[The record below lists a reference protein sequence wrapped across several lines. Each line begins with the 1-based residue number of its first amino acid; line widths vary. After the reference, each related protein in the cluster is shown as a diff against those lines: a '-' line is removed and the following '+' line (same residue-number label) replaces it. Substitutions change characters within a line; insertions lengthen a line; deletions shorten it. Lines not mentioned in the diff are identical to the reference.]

1 MANLRVFVSSTCYD
15 LSVARGQLRAF
26 VEDLGY
32 QPVMSDYNDVVYD
45 PRLHTHSSCIDEVA
59 GCDVVIVIIG
69 SRYGGKVVPLALQN
83 VDIESLKK
91 ASRSIEMLKREENI
105 SITQLEVLKAIER
118 SVPVFAFVDERV
130 WQDHSTYEKN
140 KNKPIIDAIEFS
152 SIEKPETARY
162 IFEFI
167 NFLRHRSINNSIST
181 FSRYQDIEEALRK
194 QWSGLFQR
202 LLAEQRSKQVDARRI
217 DALTEQFEDLKAA
230 ILTSVGSK
238 NEREVARGVVRF
250 RRLFDY
256 LRGFEIPDFAY
267 VLAET
272 HSWADF
278 LKHIDV
284 VEIRE
289 AVIERDPR
297 AFSPRAVNYLVKGD
311 GTFYE
316 VRFPFRASDMSLDWE
331 AFMGHAPEVRAI
343 IFDALNEMRSG
354 PLNRYVRYIP
364 RTLEEHLAESGR
376 EVSIG
381 VEETPAADQA

>member
-1 MANLRVFVSSTCYD
+1 MANLRVFISSTCYD

-26 VEDLGY
+26 TEDFGY

-69 SRYGGKVVPLALQN
+69 SRFGGKVVPQALQN
-83 VDIESLKK
+83 IDLDSLKAESK
-91 ASRSIEMLKREENI
+91 SVELLKSEENI

-140 KNKPIIDAIEFS
+140 KNKSIIDSIEFS
-152 SIEKPETARY
+152 SIEKPETGKY

-181 FSRYQDIEEALRK
+181 FSKYQDIEEALKK

-202 LLAEQRSKQVDARRI
+202 LLSEQRSKQVDARRI

-230 ILTSVGSK
+230 ILTSVGTK

-256 LRGFEIPDFAY
+256 LRGFDFPDFSF
-267 VLAET
+267 VLNET

-278 LKHIDV
+278 LKHIDIIEIRDAV
-284 VEIRE
+284 VESDMRGYPSRPV
-289 AVIERDPR
+289 A
-297 AFSPRAVNYLVKGD
+297 YLIKSD
-311 GTFYE
+311 KTFYE
-316 VRFPFRASDMSLDWE
+316 VRYPFRTTDMSLDWE
-331 AFMGHAPEVRAI
+331 AFMGHAPDVRGI
-343 IFDALNEMRSG
+343 IFDALNEMRPG
-354 PLNRYVRYIP
+354 TVNRFVRYIP
-364 RTLEEHLAESGR
+364 KSIEDYLAEAISVVSLMR
-376 EVSIG
+376 EDSNLISRS
-381 VEETPAADQA
+381 

>member
-1 MANLRVFVSSTCYD
+1 MANLRAFISSTCYD
-15 LSVARGQLRAF
+15 LSVARGQLRTF

-59 GCDVVIVIIG
+59 GCDMVIVIIG
-69 SRYGGKVVPLALQN
+69 SRFGGNVVPQALQS
-83 VDIESLKK
+83 VDIDSLKRT
-91 ASRSIEMLKREENI
+91 SRSLEMLEREENI

-130 WQDHSTYEKN
+130 WQDHLTYEKN

-152 SIEKPETARY
+152 SVERPETARY

-167 NFLRHRSINNSIST
+167 NFLRHRSINNSIAT
-181 FSRYQDIEEALRK
+181 FSKYQDIEEALRK

-230 ILTSVGSK
+230 ILSSVGTK

-250 RRLFDY
+250 RRLFDF
-256 LRGFEIPDFAY
+256 LRGFEISDFTY
-267 VLAET
+267 VLNET
-272 HSWADF
+272 HSWAEF
-278 LKHIDV
+278 LKHVDV
-284 VEIRE
+284 VEVRE
-289 AVIERDPR
+289 AVVERDPR
-297 AFSPRAVNYLVKGD
+297 VFSPRAVNYLLKGD

-316 VRFPFRASDMSLDWE
+316 VRFPFRTADMSLDWE

-354 PLNRYVRYIP
+354 SMNRYVRYVP
-364 RTLEEHLAESGR
+364 MTLEEHLAESGR
-376 EVSIG
+376 EVTLTSEDALG
-381 VEETPAADQA
+381 EGPA

>member
-1 MANLRVFVSSTCYD
+1 
-15 LSVARGQLRAF
+15 
-26 VEDLGY
+26 
-32 QPVMSDYNDVVYD
+32 
-45 PRLHTHSSCIDEVA
+45 
-59 GCDVVIVIIG
+59 
-69 SRYGGKVVPLALQN
+69 
-83 VDIESLKK
+83 
-91 ASRSIEMLKREENI
+91 MLKREENI

-152 SIEKPETARY
+152 SIEKPDTARY

-181 FSRYQDIEEALRK
+181 FSKYQDIEEALRK

-202 LLAEQRSKQVDARRI
+202 LLSEQRTKQVDARRI

-230 ILTSVGSK
+230 ILTSVGTK

-250 RRLFDY
+250 RRLFDF
-256 LRGFEIPDFAY
+256 LRGFEIPDFAF
-267 VLAET
+267 VINET
-272 HSWADF
+272 HSWAEF

-289 AVIERDPR
+289 AIVERDPR
-297 AFSPRAVNYLVKGD
+297 VFSSRPVNYLLKGD

-316 VRFPFRASDMSLDWE
+316 VRFPFRAADMSLDWE
-331 AFMGHAPEVRAI
+331 AFMGHSPDVRAI
-343 IFDALNEMRSG
+343 IFDALNEMRSA
-354 PLNRYVRYIP
+354 PVNRYVRYVP
-364 RTLEEHLAESGR
+364 RALEEHLAETGR
-376 EVSIG
+376 EVSLTNEDSP
-381 VEETPAADQA
+381 VEGQA